1 MAAERRT
8 LEVKRKLRNHRLRAD
23 RRERSVKLLE
33 NVHGNVTEV
42 PERTGSDE
50 AQPSQQ

>member
-1 MAAERRT
+1 M
-8 LEVKRKLRNHRLRAD
+8 
-23 RRERSVKLLE
+23 KLLE

-50 AQPSQQ
+50 AQPGQQQQVLQK